1 MDIISLGDEQR
12 ALTSLQLLTSTS
24 QTLML
29 DLENCSLQSGLWR
42 SIFQGHIRL
51 SLELIS
57 VGVGQSSSA
66 RVEQATRHVSPA
78 RINTR
83 HTCIKTTV
91 PSLLSPLLSDSP
103 CTNNLHVRLPRKR
116 TGQPAALEF
125 SILATNHVT
134 RHVISPLVDRG
145 HVQTEHVSS
154 LVSSLIT
161 SQVKYFCVSNIF
173 GIINNYFQTDHSCAG
188 DSSVVDT
195 TSMVPLMFGQLAAGL
210 RQLAVRYEMFFVSQI
225 FSEILAI
232 IFRAILEQILF
243 NCSPEQA
250 GKKLDNA
257 CQKQGFIL
265 TQLLVNPSSTNIKE
279 ANDPRMMSYE
289 YEIELGSEM
298 ELSFRNVNI
307 TDDNIDDSVEL
318 AVSDV
323 VVSDIVPTSESNDAA
338 SNNDDDDDIN
348 DYAQQ
353 TVSELMDTIANIDR
367 ELEVIKTDCE
377 LDR

>member
-1 MDIISLGDEQR
+1 M
-12 ALTSLQLLTSTS
+12 
-24 QTLML
+24 
-29 DLENCSLQSGLWR
+29 
-42 SIFQGHIRL
+42 
-51 SLELIS
+51 
-57 VGVGQSSSA
+57 
-66 RVEQATRHVSPA
+66 
-78 RINTR
+78 
-83 HTCIKTTV
+83 
-91 PSLLSPLLSDSP
+91 
-103 CTNNLHVRLPRKR
+103 
-116 TGQPAALEF
+116 
-125 SILATNHVT
+125 
-134 RHVISPLVDRG
+134 
-145 HVQTEHVSS
+145 
-154 LVSSLIT
+154 
-161 SQVKYFCVSNIF
+161 
-173 GIINNYFQTDHSCAG
+173 
-188 DSSVVDT
+188 
-195 TSMVPLMFGQLAAGL
+195 
-210 RQLAVRYEMFFVSQI
+210 
-225 FSEILAI
+225 
-232 IFRAILEQILF
+232 F

-338 SNNDDDDDIN
+338 SNNDDDDDDIN

>member
-1 MDIISLGDEQR
+1 M
-12 ALTSLQLLTSTS
+12 
-24 QTLML
+24 
-29 DLENCSLQSGLWR
+29 
-42 SIFQGHIRL
+42 
-51 SLELIS
+51 
-57 VGVGQSSSA
+57 
-66 RVEQATRHVSPA
+66 SP
-78 RINTR
+78 
-83 HTCIKTTV
+83 
-91 PSLLSPLLSDSP
+91 
-103 CTNNLHVRLPRKR
+103 
-116 TGQPAALEF
+116 
-125 SILATNHVT
+125 
-134 RHVISPLVDRG
+134 
-145 HVQTEHVSS
+145 
-154 LVSSLIT
+154 
-161 SQVKYFCVSNIF
+161 
-173 GIINNYFQTDHSCAG
+173 
-188 DSSVVDT
+188 
-195 TSMVPLMFGQLAAGL
+195 
-210 RQLAVRYEMFFVSQI
+210 I
-225 FSEILAI
+225 FSDLLAI

>member
-145 HVQTEHVSS
+145 HVQTEHVSG
-154 LVSSLIT
+154 LVSRYEIFLCI
-161 SQVKYFCVSNIF
+161 KYFRISRQLFPASSRVRRTTAVPETAPWSTPRRWSRSCLVNLPLDSDSWRSGMKCF
-173 GIINNYFQTDHSCAG
+173 LCLKYFRIYKQLFSERSWSRSCSTARPSRRARSWTMLVRNK
-188 DSSVVDT
+188 DSS
-195 TSMVPLMFGQLAAGL
+195 
-210 RQLAVRYEMFFVSQI
+210 
-225 FSEILAI
+225 
-232 IFRAILEQILF
+232 
-243 NCSPEQA
+243 
-250 GKKLDNA
+250 
-257 CQKQGFIL
+257 
-265 TQLLVNPSSTNIKE
+265 
-279 ANDPRMMSYE
+279 
-289 YEIELGSEM
+289 
-298 ELSFRNVNI
+298 
-307 TDDNIDDSVEL
+307 
-318 AVSDV
+318 
-323 VVSDIVPTSESNDAA
+323 
-338 SNNDDDDDIN
+338 
-348 DYAQQ
+348 
-353 TVSELMDTIANIDR
+353 
-367 ELEVIKTDCE
+367 
-377 LDR
+377 